1 MFTLIKNNEEYYE
14 FIRELRFHPK
24 NIHGFL
30 DKNLVSSEQQKKYM
44 EKYGKYYFICVY
56 NKKPVGF
63 VGVVENDIRICTH
76 PDFKKKGV
84 GLFMLREIV
93 KLFPKSKAK
102 ILKNNFE
109 SINLFKKAGFV
120 IFDYDKT
127 LFYLKYEI

>member
-1 MFTLIKNNEEYYE
+1 MTKLNHYTTTLIKNNEEYYE

-76 PDFKKKGV
+76 PDFKKKNSRWNN
-84 GLFMLREIV
+84 LRCPPKHSSPLRLRPPTQTNIKIEFYTLDLPLEREI
-93 KLFPKSKAK
+93 
-102 ILKNNFE
+102 
-109 SINLFKKAGFV
+109 
-120 IFDYDKT
+120 
-127 LFYLKYEI
+127 